1 MNVSPDKW
9 GNHTWKMMHYITYS
23 YPDNPAPDNKRQVYD
38 FFVSLQNLLPCEKCR
53 VNYKIH
59 LQEYP
64 LTASILQ
71 DKRKLIN
78 WLIDIHN
85 QVNRSLNKPVITY
98 AQADK
103 IYLDNQKSYMTM
115 RIFCIIMC
123 IVFMVSFKYYHTLLT
138 AH

>member
-9 GNHTWKMMHYITYS
+9 GNPTWKMMHYITYS
-23 YPDNPAPDNKRQVYD
+23 YPDNPTPDNKRQVYD
-38 FFVSLQNLLPCEKCR
+38 FFISLQNLLPCEKCR

-64 LTASILQ
+64 LTADILQ
-71 DKRKLIN
+71 NKRKLIN

-85 QVNRSLNKPVITY
+85 EVNRSLNKSVITY

-103 IYLDNQKSYMTM
+103 IYLDNHKSYITM
-115 RIFCIIMC
+115 RMCCIIIC
-123 IVFMVSFKYYHTLLT
+123 IILIVSFKYYHTLLT